1 MRLCT
6 DYRQLNK
13 VTVKNK
19 YPLPHID
26 DLLDQLRGAS
36 VFSNIDLRFGY
47 HQIREEHAEHLK
59 IVLQILREHQL
70 YAKPSKCEFWL
81 HEIQFLGHVISSTGV
96 AVDPSKIE
104 AVLDW
109 ERPKSVTEI
118 QSFLGLAIHYKQF
131 INGSSRIA
139 LPLTRLTRKGVP
151 FAWTLG
157 CDVSFQELKDKLTT
171 APVLI
176 LPDPEKRFEIY
187 CDASKYGL
195 GSVLMQ

>member
-1 MRLCT
+1 MSYMNRIF
-6 DYRQLNK
+6 K
-13 VTVKNK
+13 
-19 YPLPHID
+19 PH
-26 DLLDQLRGAS
+26 LDQFVV
-36 VFSNIDLRFGY
+36 VFIDGILIY
-47 HQIREEHAEHLK
+47 SKSKEEHAEHLK

-96 AVDPSKIE
+96 VVDPSKIE
-104 AVLDW
+104 VVLDW

-118 QSFLGLAIHYKQF
+118 RSFLGLAGYYRRF
-131 INGSSRIA
+131 INGFSRIA
-139 LPLTRLTRKGVP
+139 LPLTRLTRRGVP

-176 LPDPEKRFEIY
+176 LPDLEKRFEIY

-195 GSVLMQ
+195 GCVLMQERK